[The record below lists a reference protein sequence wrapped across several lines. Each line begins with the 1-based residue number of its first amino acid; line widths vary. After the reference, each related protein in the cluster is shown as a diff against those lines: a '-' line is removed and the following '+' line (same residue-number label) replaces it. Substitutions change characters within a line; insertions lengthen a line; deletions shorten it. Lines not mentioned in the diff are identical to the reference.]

1 MNEAKNEESQPNA
14 SDESAN
20 YGYNLFP
27 ERKGELSR
35 TVTGILTGKEGKEE
49 IQRMKCERTVYKC
62 FMTSSLVKLMTG
74 ALKASGCDID
84 LRRHVVCEVCHSRV
98 SGGYDPETNQIVICQ
113 NNSRSE
119 GVVQGIMTHEM
130 IHMFDYCNNKV
141 DFKNLDH
148 LACTEI
154 RAANLTHCSL
164 TSSVLQGDVSPFNI
178 KANHKECVK
187 RKALASIMAVRNVS
201 LEEAVAAVERVFPK
215 CYNDLEPIGRRIK
228 GGGDDQKRAYAEGFL
243 YGYV

>member
-1 MNEAKNEESQPNA
+1 MSKGKSEESQSGEN
-14 SDESAN
+14 DN
-20 YGYNLFP
+20 YGYELFP
-27 ERKGELSR
+27 ERKGEFTP
-35 TVTGILTGKEGKEE
+35 TVTGVLTGNQGREGIE
-49 IQRMKCERTVYKC
+49 RLKCERNVYKC
-62 FMTSSLVKLMTG
+62 FTTSKLVKLMAG

-84 LRRHVVCEVCHSRV
+84 LRRHVVCEVCNSRV

-141 DFKNLDH
+141 DFKNIDH

-164 TSSVLQGDVSPFNI
+164 TSSILQGDVSPFDI
-178 KANHKECVK
+178 KANHKICVK
-187 RKALASIMAVRNVS
+187 RKAITSIIAVRNVS
-201 LEEAVAAVERVFPK
+201 VDEAIAAVERVFPK

-228 GGGDDQKRAYAEGFL
+228 GGGADAKRAYAEGFL

>member
-1 MNEAKNEESQPNA
+1 MNKAKSEESQ
-14 SDESAN
+14 SDKKDDKEC

-27 ERKGELSR
+27 ERKGEFTPSI
-35 TVTGILTGKEGKEE
+35 TGVLAGNEGREGIEK
-49 IQRMKCERTVYKC
+49 MKCERTVYKC
-62 FMTSSLVKLMTG
+62 FMTSKLIKLMRG

-84 LRRHVVCEVCHSRV
+84 LGRHVVCEVCNSRV

-119 GVVQGIMTHEM
+119 GIVQGIMTHEM

-141 DFKNLDH
+141 DFRNIDH

-164 TSSVLQGDVSPFNI
+164 TSSILQGDVSPFSI
-178 KANHKECVK
+178 KANHKDCVK
-187 RKALASIMAVRNVS
+187 RKAITSIISVRNVS
-201 LEEAVAAVERVFPK
+201 VEEAIAAVERVFPK

-228 GGGDDQKRAYAEGFL
+228 GGGDDAKRAYAEGFL

>member
-74 ALKASGCDID
+74 ALKASGWFVAYSYLILLYLDLID
-84 LRRHVVCEVCHSRV
+84 
-98 SGGYDPETNQIVICQ
+98 IVICQ